1 MESVTIKRLHGM
13 AKVLGSVLGV
23 SGALVFAFVKGPP
36 LKFMHWHPAT
46 ENGQNGNLSTQG
58 SSRGEWIK
66 GSLIMLS
73 ANTAWCLWLI
83 LQVNHFPWTQMMGV
97 FFSFSLLF

>member
-13 AKVLGSVLGV
+13 AKVLGAVLGV

-36 LKFMHWHPAT
+36 IKFLHWHPAT
-46 ENGQNGNLSTQG
+46 DNGQNSNSSIQH
-58 SSRGEWIK
+58 SSRGDWIK

-83 LQVNHFPWTQMMGV
+83 LQVHF
-97 FFSFSLLF
+97 FFS

>member
-13 AKVLGSVLGV
+13 AKVLGSVLSV

-36 LKFMHWHPAT
+36 LKFMHRHP
-46 ENGQNGNLSTQG
+46 ENANSSSAQD

-83 LQVNHFPWTQMMGV
+83 LQVYN
-97 FFSFSLLF
+97 